1 MHDTDTKN
9 LLSIHIILGV
19 SDFATITMGACPR
32 VGQIGEIFVE

>member
-19 SDFATITMGACPR
+19 SDFAKIKMGTCPR
-32 VGQIGEIFVE
+32 